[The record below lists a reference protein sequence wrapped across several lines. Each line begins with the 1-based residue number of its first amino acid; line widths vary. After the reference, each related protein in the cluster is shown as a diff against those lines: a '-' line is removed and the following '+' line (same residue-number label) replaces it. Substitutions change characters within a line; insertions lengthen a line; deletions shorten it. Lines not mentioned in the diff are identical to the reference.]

1 MKIVRLRLIFLLVL
15 LLPVV
20 GGIAAPPSPPPPS
33 PGGGPPPPP
42 GLPIDSGLAVLM
54 LAALLYGAFEMYRY
68 NIKKT
73 R

>member
-20 GGIAAPPSPPPPS
+20 DGIAAPPSPPPPT
-33 PGGGPPPPP
+33 PPPPP

-54 LAALLYGAFEMYRY
+54 MAAVLYGAFEMYRY

-73 R
+73 Q